1 MKQPSQASP
10 GARGLWDALSG
21 SNGPGARTALIE
33 HYLPFARIVAARV
46 YGLRSEPSASFDD
59 YLQYARVGLIEAIDR
74 FDVTRGVAF
83 ESYAVHRVRG
93 AVLNGI
99 GQESEN
105 AAQREFR
112 RTTAGERMQSLVAHS
127 AKVSERASLEE
138 LIEITVGIAVGLV
151 LDHAPGELVDET
163 PGANPYAM
171 AELEQF
177 SRRVRR
183 LVDEL
188 PEREREVVKGHYY
201 DRVEFQEIARRT
213 AVTKGR
219 VSQLHAKALAHL
231 RERLAEGSRVNCKL

>member
-1 MKQPSQASP
+1 MS
-10 GARGLWDALSG
+10 GARSLWDAFGG
-21 SNGPGARTALIE
+21 SNDSRARAALIE

-46 YGLRSEPSASFDD
+46 YGLRADSSASFDD
-59 YLQYARVGLIEAIDR
+59 YLQHARVGLIEAIDR
-74 FDVTRGVAF
+74 FDVTRGVTF

-99 GQESEN
+99 GQESES

-112 RTTAGERMQSLVAHS
+112 RSVARERVESLAAHAGAALH
-127 AKVSERASLEE
+127 RASLAE
-138 LIEITVGIAVGLV
+138 LIQITVGIAVGLV
-151 LDHAPGELVDET
+151 LDAEPIDET

-177 SRRVRR
+177 ARTVRR
-183 LVDEL
+183 LVEEL
-188 PEREREVVKGHYY
+188 PEREREVIKGHYY
-201 DRVEFQEIARRT
+201 DRLEFQEIARCT

-231 RERLAEGSRVNCKL
+231 RERLAEAPRVNCKL